1 MTGSW
6 AGLSLS
12 ALSLGSSSQDL
23 DPQEGHLLGILV
35 PRASQQLPHLLQ
47 LYASGGTFH

>member
-1 MTGSW
+1 MRYAARTSASMTGSW

-35 PRASQQLPHLLQ
+35 PRASQ
-47 LYASGGTFH
+47 